1 MQKRRATAS
10 KETSVD
16 KPILQRTATCGN
28 RGRRIVAPKG
38 AGPCHWTC
46 HQTVAV
52 APLDTTLIPPG
63 TQYGATL
70 GKAQQRNPFRRGV
83 IVTPCTPLRRAQANG
98 LARLQEA
105 GG

>member
-16 KPILQRTATCGN
+16 KPILQRTATRGN
-28 RGRRIVAPKG
+28 RGRRIVAPKV

-63 TQYGATL
+63 TQYGATQ
-70 GKAQQRNPFRRGV
+70 GKAQKRK
-83 IVTPCTPLRRAQANG
+83 PLRNAVFGTLCKPLQ
-98 LARLQEA
+98 RLTA
-105 GG
+105 HS

>member
-28 RGRRIVAPKG
+28 RGRRIVAPKV

-70 GKAQQRNPFRRGV
+70 SKPEKGNPSKCATFA
-83 IVTPCTPLRRAQANG
+83 ILCTPLQ
-98 LARLQEA
+98 RLSDHS
-105 GG
+105 